1 MAADDGRSCA
11 LHVCTLCKARKKK
24 CDKQLPRCS
33 YCVKNDL
40 RCVYEPISRIRAGQ
54 QPPQQRLPPTLATT
68 TPPSSDDSPALTVP
82 SGVSLGAANLH
93 QQVYQLI
100 RASGH
105 FVDDVSSRYFHTLYL
120 YIPIISRPRFH
131 DNLVTLG
138 ATPSADF
145 SVLLLSMHLVILVP
159 PTQDQH
165 DSFSNRYLHGDIGDS
180 VSTETNS
187 QSLYLT
193 AKYLFAQVQCTL
205 PPSVHLIQAGLLIA
219 IYEYTRG
226 QPDQALITISL
237 CARLAYAARIHQSAG
252 VHTNILDGRR
262 ARSEAREEANTWW
275 GIVIYERAALCE
287 ATLPDQ
293 PLITSMLDPDGPL
306 PSESAVLDL
315 SDAEPYLSFPIPEGE
330 EYPLCSRLSALKEAD
345 TGAFGRT
352 AQASWLLGQVL
363 SALHIP
369 DLETRLACLRRL
381 DGELQMFLSD
391 LVQQTS
397 GKRGPFCGSVSLSIR
412 ALFALHFHIL
422 DQQAQAFINPKDQ
435 LVLEHSQRSH
445 AALRSVTVMVVDV
458 TDAHAS
464 SEAAFGLPPTY
475 PYNVK
480 AALTYIR
487 ERRAIDNGDALLGAE
502 AKLHCVS
509 RDCDQRPERC

>member
-100 RASGH
+100 RASGY
-105 FVDDVSSRYFHTLYL
+105 FVDDVSSRYFHTLHL

-131 DNLVTLG
+131 DKLVTLG
-138 ATPSADF
+138 ATPSADL
-145 SVLLLSMHLVILVP
+145 SVLLLSMHLATLVP
-159 PTQDQH
+159 PTQDQQ
-165 DSFSNRYLHGDIGDS
+165 DSFSNRYLHGGIGDS

-237 CARLAYAARIHQSAG
+237 CARLAYAARIYQSAG
-252 VHTNILDGRR
+252 VHANSLDGRR
-262 ARSEAREEANTWW
+262 TRSEAREEANTWW

-287 ATLPDQ
+287 ATVPDQ
-293 PLITSMLDPDGPL
+293 PLVTSMLDPDGPL

-315 SDAEPYLSFPIPEGE
+315 SDTEPYLSFPIPEGE

-345 TGAFGRT
+345 TGEFGRV

-397 GKRGPFCGSVSLSIR
+397 GKRGALLRVSVPF
-412 ALFALHFHIL
+412 H
-422 DQQAQAFINPKDQ
+422 QQAQAFINPKDQ

-458 TDAHAS
+458 TDAHVS

-487 ERRAIDNGDALLGAE
+487 ERRAIDNDDVLLGAE

>member
-1 MAADDGRSCA
+1 M
-11 LHVCTLCKARKKK
+11 
-24 CDKQLPRCS
+24 
-33 YCVKNDL
+33 
-40 RCVYEPISRIRAGQ
+40 
-54 QPPQQRLPPTLATT
+54 
-68 TPPSSDDSPALTVP
+68 
-82 SGVSLGAANLH
+82 
-93 QQVYQLI
+93 
-100 RASGH
+100 
-105 FVDDVSSRYFHTLYL
+105 DDVSSRYFHTLHL
-120 YIPIISRPRFH
+120 YIPIISRSRFH

-159 PTQDQH
+159 PDHDQH
-165 DSFSNRYLHGDIGDS
+165 DSFSNRYLHGGIGDS

-237 CARLAYAARIHQSAG
+237 CARLAYAARIHQSAR
-252 VHTNILDGRR
+252 VHANSLDVRR
-262 ARSEAREEANTWW
+262 TRSEAREEANTWW
-275 GIVIYERAALCE
+275 GIVIYERYGFHICMCTSFANMCRHMPARAALCE
-287 ATLPDQ
+287 ATVPDQ

-306 PSESAVLDL
+306 PSESPVLDL

-345 TGAFGRT
+345 TGAFGRV
-352 AQASWLLGQVL
+352 AQSSWLLGQVL

-412 ALFALHFHIL
+412 F
-422 DQQAQAFINPKDQ
+422 
-435 LVLEHSQRSH
+435 
-445 AALRSVTVMVVDV
+445 
-458 TDAHAS
+458 
-464 SEAAFGLPPTY
+464 
-475 PYNVK
+475 
-480 AALTYIR
+480 
-487 ERRAIDNGDALLGAE
+487 
-502 AKLHCVS
+502 VS
-509 RDCDQRPERC
+509 RLIFSSYCFPLS